1 MQAGGMAST
10 SQGCHSP
17 LWRQHWRLH
26 MVLCGVS
33 DVPSKP
39 WPTLGFCAN
48 CLLPQKRTLLIP
60 IISGFADWHDLS
72 CRVIFSCGY
81 PLENLGSIALASFF
95 PDHSVLLDSYSSH
108 VPHCP
113 DHARTPYRGFCSIDH
128 AALIQRHGSN
138 AMDPWLL
145 STPPEKLAIVKG
157 SAMPNT

>member
-10 SQGCHSP
+10 TQDCHSP
-17 LWRQHWRLH
+17 LWRQHWRPH
-26 MVLCGVS
+26 IVLCGVS

-60 IISGFADWHDLS
+60 AISGFADWHDLS
-72 CRVIFSCGY
+72 CRVIVSCGF

-95 PDHSVLLDSYSSH
+95 PDHSVLLDFYCRH

-138 AMDPWLL
+138 AHGPLAAL
-145 STPPEKLAIVKG
+145 HTPRKTSRGKG
-157 SAMPNT
+157 E